1 VAKICLCLTGETLA
15 RNLEILEKYRKYID
29 VAELRVDLL
38 DPDERFLI
46 RRFPEMAGIPVILTI
61 RRDVDGGAF
70 NSGEGSRVHLFSRGL
85 AFAEADR
92 RKNFAYVDLEEDLNV
107 PSLEEA
113 ARTFSTRI
121 IRSFHN
127 IRGME
132 SDIAGKI
139 KSLVRAGDELPKVAL
154 APQSIGDVLSIFQAA
169 RETAGLDKILLGMGP
184 FGLCTRV
191 LAEKLGSYMTY
202 TSAIGELNSPLAAP
216 GQLDPVE
223 MAEFYRFRTIT
234 DATKIFAVT
243 GYPLKVS
250 DSPKIFNTIFALENA
265 NAVYLPIPSDNLAV
279 FMSLADIIGLS
290 GVSVTVPYKEEILHH
305 CAHKAAELEG
315 IGACNTIV
323 RFLHGWLGVNTD
335 TKGFSESLLAF
346 IRERSF
352 KGKKITVIGAGG
364 AARALLWE
372 LHRQRARVLVLN
384 RSPSRARDLAAL
396 YRFKWGGL
404 DSQGSELM
412 EKYSEI
418 IVQATSAG
426 MEGHEQRDPLEL
438 YKFRGN
444 EVVMD
449 LIYKPEMTQFLSR
462 AAAAGCRV
470 INGRNMLL
478 RQAQYQYREF
488 MGKELP
494 DQILDRVV
502 F

>member
-1 VAKICLCLTGETLA
+1 VAKICLCLTGKTLA

-29 VAELRVDLL
+29 AAELRVDLL

-70 NSGEGSRVHLFSRGL
+70 NSGEGTRVHLFSRGL

-92 RKNFAYVDLEEDLNV
+92 RKNFAYVDLEGDLNV

-113 ARTFSTRI
+113 ARTFGTRI

-132 SDIAGKI
+132 SDIPGKI
-139 KSLVRAGDELPKVAL
+139 TSLIRAGDELPKVVL
-154 APQSIGDVLSIFQAA
+154 APQSIGDVLSIFLAA
-169 RETAGLDKILLGMGP
+169 GEIAGTDKILLGMGP
-184 FGLCTRV
+184 FGACTRI
-191 LAEKLGSYMTY
+191 LAEKLGSYMSY
-202 TSAIGELNSPLAAP
+202 ASALGEPDSPPAAP
-216 GQLDPVE
+216 GQFDPVE
-223 MAEFYRFRTIT
+223 MAEFYRFRAIT
-234 DATKIFAVT
+234 GTTKIFAVT
-243 GYPLKVS
+243 GYPLAAS
-250 DSPKIFNTIFALENA
+250 DSPKIFNTVFALENA
-265 NAVYLPIPSDNLAV
+265 DAVYLSMPSDNLAA
-279 FMSLADIIGLS
+279 FMSLADTIGLS
-290 GVSVTVPYKEEILHH
+290 GVSVTVPYKEEILRH
-305 CAHKAAELEG
+305 CTHKSAELED

-323 RFLHGWLGVNTD
+323 RFSRGWFGVNTD
-335 TKGFSESLLAF
+335 AKGFSESLLSF
-346 IRERSF
+346 IKERGF
-352 KGKKITVIGAGG
+352 KRKKITVIGAGG
-364 AARALLWE
+364 AARAVLWE
-372 LHRQRARVLVLN
+372 LHRQKARVLVLN
-384 RSPSRARDLAAL
+384 RNPSRARDLAAL

-404 DSQGSELM
+404 DSRGIELM

-426 MEGHEQRDPLEL
+426 MEGHDARDPLEL
-438 YKFRGN
+438 YKFRGT

-449 LIYKPEMTQFLSR
+449 LVYRPEMTQFLSR

-478 RQAQYQYREF
+478 RQARHQYKEF
-488 MGKELP
+488 MDKELP

>member
-1 VAKICLCLTGETLA
+1 VAKICLCLTGKTLA
-15 RNLEILEKYRKYID
+15 RNLECLEKYRKYID
-29 VAELRVDLL
+29 AAELRVDLL
-38 DPDERFLI
+38 EPDERFLI

-70 NSGEGSRVHLFSRGL
+70 NGGEASRVHLLSRGL
-85 AFAEADR
+85 AFAKVDR
-92 RKNFAYVDLEEDLNV
+92 RRTFASMDLEEDLNV

-113 ARTFSTRI
+113 ARTFGTRI

-139 KSLVRAGDELPKVAL
+139 RSLIRAGDELPKVAL
-154 APQSIGDVLSIFQAA
+154 TPQSIGDVLSIFQAA
-169 RETAGLDKILLGMGP
+169 GKTVGMDKILLGMGP
-184 FGLCTRV
+184 FGACTRI
-191 LAEKLGSYMTY
+191 LAEKLGSHMSY
-202 TSAIGELNSPLAAP
+202 TSVTGEPDSPVAAS
-216 GQLDPVE
+216 GQLDPRE

-234 DATKIFAVT
+234 DTTKIFAVT

-250 DSPKIFNTIFALENA
+250 DSPKIFNTVFALENA
-265 NAVYLPIPSDNLAV
+265 DAVYLPIPSDNLAA
-279 FMSLADIIGLS
+279 FMSLAEIIGLS
-290 GVSVTVPYKEEILHH
+290 GVSVTVPYKGEIVRH
-305 CAHKAAELEG
+305 CAHKSVELDT

-335 TKGFSESLLAF
+335 TKGFAESLLAF
-346 IRERSF
+346 IKARSF

-364 AARALLWE
+364 AARAVLWE
-372 LHRQRARVLVLN
+372 LHRQGARVLVLN
-384 RSPSRARDLAAL
+384 RTASRARDLAAL

-404 DSQGSELM
+404 DSQGIGLM
-412 EKYSEI
+412 EKYPEI
-418 IVQATSAG
+418 IVQTTSAG
-426 MEGHEQRDPLEL
+426 MEGHDARDPLEL
-438 YKFRGN
+438 YKFRGT

-449 LIYKPEMTQFLSR
+449 LIYKPEMTQLLSR

-470 INGRNMLL
+470 LNGRSMLL
-478 RQAQYQYREF
+478 RQAQYQYKEF
-488 MGKELP
+488 VGKELP